1 MNRRSVRAAARSV
14 AAAAVLAW
22 SAMAVADDGMWT
34 FDNPPLDQVRQR
46 YGVSLTPELLAHLQ
60 RSAVHYGASASFVSP
75 QGLMLTNHH
84 VALSCIE
91 QLSTA
96 GRDLVGH
103 GFLARTAGQEL
114 RCPGGTA
121 RVLQSTQDV
130 TERVRT
136 AIAAGTNDEQRS
148 ELRKAVIAELER
160 GCSDA
165 PAGRRCEVVTL
176 YSGSLFHLYQFK
188 EWDDV
193 RLVFAPEYQAAF
205 YGGDPDNFVY
215 PRYALDFA
223 LMRVY
228 EHGKPLA
235 TPDHLAMAA
244 RPVAEGDPVFVIGH
258 PGRTDRLQTLAQL
271 ELNREVLLPLKLA
284 SAEKQQALLRAYSK
298 RSPEAARQAVDRLFG
313 TENWL
318 KSMRGEFAALNDP
331 ALMRT
336 KQVDEKKFRDAY
348 ASRGSQDDPWAEV
361 QAATARHAARAR
373 ELQAVDYGYKTLL
386 AQAGRLVELACER
399 QLPQAQRLA
408 DYRDAALP
416 QVERKLKANV
426 PAYKPLEIARLAGLF
441 QEAQSLLG
449 ESHPFVQATLAGRSP
464 EAAAEAW
471 VGESHLDDAAIRSAL
486 IAGGVPA
493 IEASQDPLIRLAR
506 ALYPMRRELQRFKEE
521 QVDTP
526 IQQAADRLGQARF
539 ALYGRQLPPDATATL
554 RLSYGK
560 VAGYESHGLA
570 TPWKTTF
577 GGLLARADGFD
588 GKAPFNL
595 AASVAK
601 SRPRLDG
608 RVPLNFV
615 TTADIIGGNSG
626 SPAVN
631 AQGEWVGLMFDSNL
645 EALGGRFVYTDSQAR
660 SIAVHAE
667 AIVYALEHIY
677 GAGPLARELR
687 GPVKGAAGRG
697 A

>member
-1 MNRRSVRAAARSV
+1 MNRRPVLAAARSV
-14 AAAAVLAW
+14 AVAAALAW
-22 SAMAVADDGMWT
+22 SAIAVADDGMWT
-34 FDNPPLDQVRQR
+34 FDNPPVDQVRQR
-46 YGVSLTPELLAHLQ
+46 YGVSLTPELMAHLQ

-84 VALSCIE
+84 VALGCIE
-91 QLSTA
+91 QLSSA

-103 GFLARTAGQEL
+103 GFLAGSAGEEL

-121 RVLQSTQDV
+121 QVLQSIEDV
-130 TERVRT
+130 TERMRT
-136 AIAAGTNDEQRS
+136 AIAAGSTDEQRN
-148 ELRKAVIAELER
+148 ELRKAAMAELEH

-165 PAGRRCEVVTL
+165 QAGRRCEVVTL
-176 YSGSLFHLYQFK
+176 YNGSLFHLYKFRQ
-188 EWDDV
+188 WDDV
-193 RLVFAPEYQAAF
+193 RLVFAPEFQAAF

-244 RPVAEGDPVFVIGH
+244 RPIAEGDAVFVIGH

-271 ELNREVLLPLKLA
+271 EFNRGVLLPLKLA
-284 SAEKQQALLRAYSK
+284 SAEKQRALLQAYSK

-318 KSMRGEFAALNDP
+318 KSMRGEYAALNDP
-331 ALMRT
+331 ALMHA
-336 KQVDEKKFRDAY
+336 KQTDEKSFRDAY
-348 ASRGSQDDPWAEV
+348 AGRGSKDDPWAEV
-361 QAATARHAARAR
+361 QAATARHAARAK
-373 ELQAVDYGYKTLL
+373 ELLAVDYGYKTLL
-386 AQAGRLVELACER
+386 AQAGRLVELAYER
-399 QLPQAQRLA
+399 QRPEAQRLVE
-408 DYRDAALP
+408 YRDAALP
-416 QVERKLKANV
+416 EVERKVKANV

-441 QEAQSLLG
+441 AEAQGLLG
-449 ESHPFVQATLAGRSP
+449 DNHPFVQAALVGRSP

-471 VGESHLDDAAIRSAL
+471 VRDSRLDDVAARSAL
-486 IAGGVPA
+486 LAGGVPA

-506 ALYPMRRELQRFKEE
+506 TVYPMRRELQRFKEE

-539 ALYGRQLPPDATATL
+539 ALYGRQQPPDATATL
-554 RLSYGK
+554 RLSFGK
-560 VAGYESHGLA
+560 VAGYESHGFV

-595 AASVAK
+595 AARVAK
-601 SRPRLDG
+601 TRPRLDG
-608 RVPLNFV
+608 RVPPNFV

-645 EALGGRFVYTDSQAR
+645 EALGGRFIYTDAQAR

-667 AIVYALEHIY
+667 AIVYALERIY
-677 GAGPLARELR
+677 GAPGLARELR
-687 GPVKGAAGRG
+687 GKPTPAGA
-697 A
+697 